1 MVLVQ
6 HLDYQTV
13 NTGGGK
19 SNKRT
24 KKNKRIKRNKTKKK
38 RVTSNKKIKKEILT
52 LKKYFNLFI
61 IIMRFLGLIS
71 SCYSCSCSSGLSC
84 RS

>member
-1 MVLVQ
+1 MVSVTFRLPE
-6 HLDYQTV
+6 TV

-38 RVTSNKKIKKEILT
+38 RVTSNKKSK
-52 LKKYFNLFI
+52 KKY
-61 IIMRFLGLIS
+61 
-71 SCYSCSCSSGLSC
+71 
-84 RS
+84 